1 MTVKT
6 WTKTRVQNLMRHR
19 NGLYYG
25 RFYSKGKEQWVPLK
39 TELFEVA
46 KARLREHIGDLKEEA
61 ATDEAVTQGKMTF
74 GEAAAV
80 FLERLKSSGLGLKG
94 KRSNRKRITES
105 SVHYREQTVRALLKS
120 WPELA
125 AKDVRKISE
134 ADCKNWSEGFA
145 ARYSATRYNGTLDS
159 LRHVIEVAI
168 KAGARH
174 GNPADAIGRREVRQK
189 QMKLPE
195 REQFQRFVIA
205 IETAGAWCSWDCADF
220 VRFLAFTGCRKNEA
234 THVLWRDI
242 DFDRKRLLVRVT
254 KNGKARYV
262 PMIPDALSLLDR
274 MKTHRP
280 DANDEAPVLKVREAQ
295 KAMDNAAT
303 RIGMARIT
311 HHDLRHLFAT
321 QCIESGI
328 DIPTV
333 SRWLGHVDGGA
344 LAMKVYGHLRDAHS
358 TEQAMRV
365 SFASAG
371 ADQVTTFAA
380 KVAPSLP
387 SVRTET
393 KPISSRRKKAAEGS
407 WVDSVAAERPR
418 KNAKRSEA
426 AAQAPESRALS

>member
-1 MTVKT
+1 MKT

-25 RFYSKGKEQWVPLK
+25 RFYSKGKEQWIPLK

-61 ATDEAVTQGKMTF
+61 STDEAVAQGKMTF

-125 AKDVRKISE
+125 TKDVRKISE
-134 ADCKNWSEGFA
+134 AECEKWSEGFA

-189 QMKLPE
+189 QLKLPE

-205 IETAGAWCSWDCADF
+205 IETAGAWCSCDCADF

-234 THVLWRDI
+234 SHVLWRDV
-242 DFDRKRLLVRVT
+242 DFDRKRLYVRIT
-254 KNGKARYV
+254 KNGQARYV
-262 PMIPDALSLLDR
+262 PMIPDALTLLDQMQTQR
-274 MKTHRP
+274 S
-280 DANDEAPVLKVREAQ
+280 DANGEAPVLKVREAQ

-303 RIGMARIT
+303 KIGMARIT

-358 TEQAMRV
+358 TEQAMKV
-365 SFASAG
+365 SFAPVG
-371 ADQVTTFAA
+371 NDRVTAFAA
-380 KVAPSLP
+380 KVAPLLP
-387 SVRTET
+387 AGPTE
-393 KPISSRRKKAAEGS
+393 KRPISSRRTKIAEDS
-407 WVDSVAAERPR
+407 WVDSVASEKPR
-418 KNAKRSEA
+418 RSAKRSGI
-426 AAQAPESRALS
+426 AAQKPESRALS